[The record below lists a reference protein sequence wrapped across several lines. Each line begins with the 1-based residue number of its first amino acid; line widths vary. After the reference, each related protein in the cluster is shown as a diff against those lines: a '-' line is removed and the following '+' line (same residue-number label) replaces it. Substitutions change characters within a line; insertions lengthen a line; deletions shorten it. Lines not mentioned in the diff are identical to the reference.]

1 MATTSNFARQRLLGG
16 LVALLVLGCVT
27 IYSGVG
33 AFDFVTFDDEHC
45 ISYNPH
51 LGPLTSE
58 RAIWALTDTS
68 YARRY
73 MPLGWLGFS
82 AVFSSSGLDPSA
94 YHRTGALL
102 HAINGLLLFFLLL
115 RVVDVVV
122 GKRFENEW
130 EWRGVV
136 AFLGAAFW
144 AWHPLR
150 VESVAWS
157 AGLLYGQAQF
167 FLLLSMALM
176 LHRPASRIARWGA
189 VGCYGASLL
198 TYPLAIGFVPVLAL
212 LAYWS
217 GEGWKTAGRTILPL
231 AVLSAAALAI
241 NFQLRVDVSET
252 FRPAPTL
259 AEFSL
264 LNRVMQACYLW
275 IYYLWKPFW
284 PVDLTLLN
292 PVLIEFNPGAG
303 RFVGSAV
310 GLALGVMVAAFWAAA
325 RRTWGVFLIL
335 HLAVLVPMLGLAEV
349 PHFPSDRYAGFS
361 QLIMAGALVL
371 GLARLASPKL
381 RLLVA
386 VGGLAAGGVL
396 GVLSAKQ
403 TLVWRDAQ
411 TLFDHIGRSLRPEQS
426 PLMCFERPAVLL
438 FRSGDTAEALAL
450 FDRGISRLPGE
461 VALVAGREAL
471 LRQAAEHRARLVA
484 IGAPPSTP
492 PMALLQQSLGLAAAR
507 VGDARTALA
516 HLQRARK
523 SAPDFYEP
531 AYNLALVWLQLG
543 NTRAALGC
551 FLWAE
556 IHGGSHLSAPAK
568 QQLLSL
574 IADQFAA
581 AGNPQLAEAAR
592 KRAVT
597 PVVAPRSVR

>member
-1 MATTSNFARQRLLGG
+1 MTVPSLSLYRLIAVL
-16 LVALLVLGCVT
+16 LLVLGCAV

-51 LGPLTSE
+51 LGPLTSD
-58 RAIWALTDTS
+58 RALWAFTDTS
-68 YARRY
+68 YSRRY

-82 AVFSSSGLDPSA
+82 AVFSWSGLDPGA
-94 YHRTGALL
+94 YHRAGALL
-102 HAINGLLLFFLLL
+102 HAVNALLLFFILL
-115 RVVDVVV
+115 RVADVVM
-122 GKRFENEW
+122 GKRSESER
-130 EWRGVV
+130 EWRGVA

-167 FLLLSMALM
+167 LLLLSMALM
-176 LHRPASRIARWGA
+176 LRRPASRIARCGA

-198 TYPLAIGFVPVLAL
+198 TYPLAIGFVPVFAL

-217 GEGWKTAGRTILPL
+217 GGGWKAAGRAILPL
-231 AVLSAAALAI
+231 AVLSVAALAI
-241 NFQLRVDVSET
+241 NLQLRIDVSET
-252 FRPAPTL
+252 FRPAPTW
-259 AEFSL
+259 AEFPL

-275 IYYLWKPFW
+275 IYYLWKPLW
-284 PVDLTLLN
+284 PVELTLLN

-310 GLALGVMVAAFWAAA
+310 GLVLGAMVAVFWTAA

-381 RLLVA
+381 RVLVA
-386 VGGLAAGGVL
+386 VGGLAAAGVL
-396 GVLSAKQ
+396 AVLSVKQ

-411 TLFDHIGRSLRPEQS
+411 TLFDHIGRFLRPEQS

-438 FRSGDTAEALAL
+438 FRNGDTAGALAL

-507 VGDARTALA
+507 AGDARTALA

-556 IHGGSHLSAPAK
+556 IHGGSHLSAPAR
-568 QQLLSL
+568 QLLLRL

-581 AGNPQLAEAAR
+581 AGNPRLAEAAR
-592 KRAVT
+592 RRAVT
-597 PVVAPRSVR
+597 PAVAPRSVQ